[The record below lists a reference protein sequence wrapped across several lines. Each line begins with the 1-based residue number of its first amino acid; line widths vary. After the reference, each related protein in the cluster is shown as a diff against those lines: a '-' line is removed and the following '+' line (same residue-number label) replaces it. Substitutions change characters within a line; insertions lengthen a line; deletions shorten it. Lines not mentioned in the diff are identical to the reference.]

1 MNKGFA
7 ITMRVSARLCWSVA
21 GLVIAAAA
29 AAPAEVKLP
38 HMLSDHAVLQRNAPI
53 HIWGWADPGENV
65 TVRFHDQ
72 TRTATADDL
81 GKWSLWLMP
90 EKAGGPYT
98 LTATGSSGGA
108 GVRLSDLLVGDV
120 WLASGQ
126 SNMEMP
132 LNGFP
137 GSAVLK
143 NGAEEIAHATL
154 PTVRL
159 LRLEHATSEFP
170 LNDISATWTEC
181 NPQTAAEFSAVAYF
195 FGREINEKEKVPVG
209 LIDTTWGGTPVESWI
224 SLMGISSD
232 AGLMPL
238 FRSRALFAQDLADED
253 AMRAKEKRDRDAAA
267 AAHQPPPE
275 QHWHP
280 NPASWEPS
288 ALFNS
293 MIAPE
298 TLYTIKGVIWY
309 QGETNSDPER
319 APLYVKEFPALI
331 ADWRKAW
338 GEGDFPFLFVQIS
351 NFYSPNEDWGTI
363 RDAQRRTLA
372 VTDTAMAVT
381 LDVGTR
387 NNVHPPDKQTV
398 GGRLALAARAMVY
411 SERGLEY
418 SGPLFREAT
427 VEGGSMRV
435 WFDHAES
442 GLTSEGATAGFEIAG
457 EDSKFVPATAK
468 IDGSTVVVQAAGVA
482 HPKYVRYGWAGWTDA
497 NLFNKEKLPASTF
510 TSQPLR

>member
-1 MNKGFA
+1 MRFSAKLSCAVALVGF
-7 ITMRVSARLCWSVA
+7 V
-21 GLVIAAAA
+21 AAAA
-29 AAPAEVKLP
+29 ASAEVKLP
-38 HMLSDHAVLQRNAPI
+38 HLLSDHAVLQRDAPI
-53 HIWGWADPGENV
+53 HIWGWADPGETV

-72 TRTATADDL
+72 TRTTTADDL

-90 EKAGGPYT
+90 EKAGGPFT
-98 LTATGSSGGA
+98 LTASGSGGGT
-108 GVRLSDLLVGDV
+108 GVTLSDLLVGDV

-132 LNGFP
+132 LSGFP
-137 GSAVLK
+137 GNAVVK
-143 NGAEEIAHATL
+143 NANDEIAHATL

-195 FGREINEKEKVPVG
+195 FGREINQKEKVPVG

-238 FRSRALFAQDLADED
+238 FRSRAIFAENLADD
-253 AMRAKEKRDRDAAA
+253 AAMRAKEKRERDTAE
-267 AAHQPPPE
+267 AAHQPPP
-275 QHWHP
+275 QPHWHP
-280 NPASWEPS
+280 DPASFEPA
-288 ALFNS
+288 ALYNA

-298 TLYTIKGVIWY
+298 TRYTIKGVIWY
-309 QGETNSDPER
+309 QGETNSNPER
-319 APLYVKEFPALI
+319 AALYVKEFPALI
-331 ADWRKAW
+331 ADWRREW
-338 GEGDFPFLFVQIS
+338 GEGAFPLIYVQIS

-372 VTDTAMAVT
+372 VANTGMAVT
-381 LDVGTR
+381 LDVGTKD
-387 NNVHPPDKQTV
+387 NVHPPDKQTV
-398 GGRLALAARAMVY
+398 GARLALAARATVY
-411 SERGLEY
+411 GERGLEY

-427 VEGGSMRV
+427 IEGSSMRV

-442 GLTSEGATAGFEIAG
+442 GLTSESAPAGFEIAG
-457 EDSKFVPATAK
+457 ADGKFVPATAK
-468 IDGSTVVVQAAGVA
+468 IDGATAVVQAAGIA

-497 NLFNKEKLPASTF
+497 NLFNKDRLPASTF
-510 TSQPLR
+510 TSQPLP

>member
-1 MNKGFA
+1 MKFL
-7 ITMRVSARLCWSVA
+7 ARLCSAVA
-21 GLVIAAAA
+21 AVAFIAAGAA
-29 AAPAEVKLP
+29 RAEIKLP
-38 HMLSDHAVLQRNAPI
+38 HLLSDHAVLQRDAPI
-53 HIWGWADPGENV
+53 HIWGWADPGEAV
-65 TVRFHDQ
+65 TVHFHDQ

-90 EKAGGPYT
+90 ERPGGPYG
-98 LTATGSSGGA
+98 LRATGSGGSA
-108 GVRLSDLLVGDV
+108 GVTLSDLLVGDV

-143 NGAEEIAHATL
+143 NGPEEIAHATL

-181 NPQTAAEFSAVAYF
+181 NPQTAADFSAVAYF
-195 FGREINEKEKVPVG
+195 FGREINQKEKVPVG

-238 FRSRALFAQDLADED
+238 FRSRALFTQNLADDD
-253 AMRAKEKRDRDAAA
+253 AVRAKEKRERDAAE
-267 AAHQPPPE
+267 AAHQPLPQP
-275 QHWHP
+275 HWHP
-280 NPASWEPS
+280 DPRSWEPA
-288 ALFNS
+288 ALYNG

-298 TLYTIKGVIWY
+298 TPYTIKGVIWY

-319 APLYVKEFPALI
+319 APLYAKEFVTLI
-331 ADWRKAW
+331 ADWRRAW
-338 GEGDFPFLFVQIS
+338 GEGDFPFLYVQIS
-351 NFYSPNEDWGTI
+351 NFYSPNNEDWGRI

-372 VTDTAMAVT
+372 VVHTAMAVT
-381 LDVGTR
+381 LDVGTKD
-387 NNVHPPDKQTV
+387 NVHPPDKQTV
-398 GGRLALAARAMVY
+398 GARLALAARAMVY
-411 SERGLEY
+411 REGGGERGLEY
-418 SGPLFREAT
+418 SGPLFRETT
-427 VEGGSMRV
+427 VEGSSMRV

-442 GLTSEGATAGFEIAG
+442 GLTSDGAPMGFEIAG
-457 EDSKFVPATAK
+457 QDGNFVAATAK
-468 IDGSTVVVQAAGVA
+468 IDGLTVVVQAAGVA
-482 HPKYVRYGWAGWTDA
+482 QPRFVRYGWASWTDA
-497 NLFNKEKLPASTF
+497 NLFNKDKLPASTF
-510 TSQPLR
+510 TSQRLP

>member
-1 MNKGFA
+1 
-7 ITMRVSARLCWSVA
+7 MRFWGKACGVAA
-21 GLVIAAAA
+21 GLMMLAGMSG
-29 AAPAEVKLP
+29 AEVTLP
-38 HMLSDHAVLQRNAPI
+38 HLLSDHAVLQRDMPI
-53 HIWGWADPGENV
+53 HIWGNANPGETV
-65 TVRFHDQ
+65 TVQFHGQ

-81 GKWSLWLMP
+81 GKWSLWLTP

-98 LTATGSSGGA
+98 LTAKGSGGGA
-108 GVRLSDLLVGDV
+108 GVTLSDLLVGDV

-132 LNGFP
+132 LAGFP
-137 GSAVLK
+137 NSADLK
-143 NGAEEIAHATL
+143 NGPEEIAHATL

-159 LRLEHATSEFP
+159 LRLEHTISEFP
-170 LNDISATWTEC
+170 MNDISATWTEC
-181 NPQTAAEFSAVAYF
+181 NPQMAADFSAVAYF

-209 LIDTTWGGTPVESWI
+209 LIDTTWGGTPVEAWI

-238 FRSRALFAQDLADED
+238 FRSRALFARNLADSD
-253 AMRAKEKRDRDAAA
+253 AILAKEKRERDAAE

-275 QHWHP
+275 YHWHP
-280 NPASWEPS
+280 NPASWEPA
-288 ALFNS
+288 ALYNA

-331 ADWRKAW
+331 ADWRREWAQ
-338 GEGDFPFLFVQIS
+338 GDFPFLYVQIS
-351 NFYSPNEDWGTI
+351 NFYSPNEDWGAI

-372 VTDTAMAVT
+372 VDHTAMAVT

-387 NNVHPPDKQTV
+387 DNVHPPDKQTV
-398 GGRLALAARAMVY
+398 AARLALAARATVY
-411 SERGLEY
+411 GEHGIEY

-427 VEGGSMRV
+427 VEGSAMRV
-435 WFDHAES
+435 WFNHAES
-442 GLTSEGATAGFEIAG
+442 GLTSDGAPAGFEIAG
-457 EDSKFVPATAK
+457 DDGKFVPATAK
-468 IDGSTVVVQAAGVA
+468 IDGATVVVQAGGVSK
-482 HPKYVRYGWAGWTDA
+482 PKFVRYGWASWTDA
-497 NLFNKEKLPASTF
+497 NLFNHLPNGEKLPASTF
-510 TSQPLR
+510 TSQ